1 MLRAADLI
9 EKHNDEIAAL
19 ETWDNGKPYE
29 QSAQIEIPMLV
40 RLIRYYAGT
49 CGVEGG
55 TNSSS
60 LFCKT
65 TLTLVFSYLPQV
77 GQIRFM
83 GSQFQLMDHIMC
95 RHCMNQLALLVRS
108 FHGTSLFSCL
118 LGRLDLH

>member
-49 CGVEGG
+49 CGVECG

-60 LFCKT
+60 LCFVK
-65 TLTLVFSYLPQV
+65 LHSHLYF
-77 GQIRFM
+77 
-83 GSQFQLMDHIMC
+83 HIYP
-95 RHCMNQLALLVRS
+95 R
-108 FHGTSLFSCL
+108 
-118 LGRLDLH
+118 LGR